1 MVKAGQNE
9 QTRAAALYGVIV
21 HGNEIAG
28 TAYAYLRTK
37 GSCHPR
43 PSERWPAAGVEI
55 RIENEGLEIWSS

>member
-1 MVKAGQNE
+1 MPPRWSSRGRTK

-37 GSCHPR
+37 GIVP
-43 PSERWPAAGVEI
+43 PSTERAQQGDAGAGI
-55 RIENEGLEIWSS
+55 RSHKSS